1 MDDFFRDYGTQL
13 ALAIAGINTIISLVI
28 GQYFKDNPRWRIA
41 LVIASVA
48 LIGLGVGASFYSQ
61 HQIEVSANVE
71 KEKRIAM
78 KDVLGGAINEC
89 ASLNVKKRTESQ
101 EDVDAYANDAGEL
114 ATKTRNL
121 IAQAYGE
128 GEANLFMND
137 AGIPGMASPGHPNVL
152 MRSEMIA
159 RIQRLNELISRV
171 DTITMRPGFD
181 PRNYHPK

>member
-1 MDDFFRDYGTQL
+1 M
-13 ALAIAGINTIISLVI
+13 
-28 GQYFKDNPRWRIA
+28 
-41 LVIASVA
+41 IASVA

-61 HQIEVSANVE
+61 YQIEVSANVE

-78 KDVLGGAINEC
+78 KDVLGAAINEC
-89 ASLNVKKRTESQ
+89 AALNVKKRTESQ

-114 ATKTRNL
+114 ATKIRNL

-171 DTITMRPGFD
+171 DAITMRPGFD